1 MIYGDVCEMLGL
13 SVRCWGGGVE
23 ARVGFWCEMRRP
35 NPHAMMEVR
44 IFKGVRHE
52 VC

>member
-1 MIYGDVCEMLGL
+1 MIYGDGHAMLGL
-13 SVRCWGGGVE
+13 SVRCGGGVE
-23 ARVGFWCEMRRP
+23 ASVGFWCEMRRP